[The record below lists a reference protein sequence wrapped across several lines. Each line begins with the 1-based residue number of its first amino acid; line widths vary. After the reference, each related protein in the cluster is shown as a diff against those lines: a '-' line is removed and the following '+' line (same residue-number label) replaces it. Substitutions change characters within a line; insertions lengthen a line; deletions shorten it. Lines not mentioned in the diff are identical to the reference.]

1 MVITL
6 TILIEHG
13 LVSCE
18 GDLGVFRGGSLV
30 IHVTLTHGGY
40 LYRFVLSVPVVW
52 VRKLGVFLRMM
63 TTYVVVE
70 GIMRCLSRDVTVM
83 LQQCGDVANLYY
95 RYSAA

>member
-6 TILIEHG
+6 SILIEHG

-30 IHVTLTHGGY
+30 IHETLTHGGY

-52 VRKLGVFLRMM
+52 VSKLGVLFTYDDYLCISGRHHAFPELRCDR
-63 TTYVVVE
+63 TIVVNA
-70 GIMRCLSRDVTVM
+70 VM
-83 LQQCGDVANLYY
+83 
-95 RYSAA
+95 